1 MEFINSNKKG
11 ILYYLV
17 ISDSCANMSNA
28 LDIWIKFTSYISP
41 DDLLFIDEIQNKKV
55 ASYSEKELDRY
66 YKLKKQIEMSKL
78 LLKYKKQ
85 ECNEDEYDKVVEF
98 MKTSLREYVRSKVT
112 DEEMISA
119 SKFVDNLYNAGT
131 LEEYIDIKQKKYD
144 KLDIYEA
151 YVLFTAKERLYDIR
165 QKELNERILRESK
178 EEYNHLIKKLARDY
192 GNR

>member
-1 MEFINSNKKG
+1 MEFINPNKKG

-55 ASYSEKELDRY
+55 ASYSEKEFDRY

-78 LLKYKKQ
+78 LLKYKQQ

-151 YVLFTAKERLYDIR
+151 YVLFTAKERLYDIK
-165 QKELNERILRESK
+165 QKELNERILSESK